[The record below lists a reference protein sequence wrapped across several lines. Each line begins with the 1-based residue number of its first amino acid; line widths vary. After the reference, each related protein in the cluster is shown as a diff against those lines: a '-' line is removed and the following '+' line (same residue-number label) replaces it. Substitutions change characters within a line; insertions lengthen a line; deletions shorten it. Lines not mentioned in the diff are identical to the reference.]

1 MTPREYRKLKEDIEH
16 HISCSIDVL
25 QELYE
30 ELRCGD
36 PKLIKEFISNQSFT
50 VSSNDSRYDGHNQL
64 MILVEFYSE
73 QAAALKQALETQKY
87 DLYGKNS
94 GKYDLDWIKYE
105 GGMQ

>member
-1 MTPREYRKLKEDIEH
+1 
-16 HISCSIDVL
+16 
-25 QELYE
+25 
-30 ELRCGD
+30 
-36 PKLIKEFISNQSFT
+36 
-50 VSSNDSRYDGHNQL
+50 

-94 GKYDLDWIKYE
+94 DKYDLDWIKYE

>member
-1 MTPREYRKLKEDIEH
+1 MTKQSYRKTKEDIEH
-16 HISCSIDVL
+16 HISCSIDML

-30 ELRCGD
+30 EFRCGD
-36 PKLIKEFISNQSFT
+36 PKLIREFIRNQSFD
-50 VSSNDSRYDGHNQL
+50 VSSNDSKYDGRNHL

-73 QAAALKQALETQKY
+73 QAAALKMALETQKY

-94 GKYDLDWIKYE
+94 KKYDLDWIKYE

>member
-1 MTPREYRKLKEDIEH
+1 MTPREYRKLKEDVEH
-16 HISCSIDVL
+16 HISSSIDVL

-50 VSSNDSRYDGHNQL
+50 VSSNDSKYDGNNHL
-64 MILVEFYSE
+64 LILVEFYSE
-73 QAAALKQALETQKY
+73 QAAALKQALETSKY
-87 DLYGKNS
+87 ELYGKNS
-94 GKYDLDWIKYE
+94 DKYDLDWIKYE